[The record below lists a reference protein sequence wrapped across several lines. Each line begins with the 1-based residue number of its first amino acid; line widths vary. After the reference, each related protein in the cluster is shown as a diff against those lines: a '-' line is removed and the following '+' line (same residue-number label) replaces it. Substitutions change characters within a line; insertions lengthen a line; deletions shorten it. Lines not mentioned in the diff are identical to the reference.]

1 MQLLNIKHTQI
12 MKIKTITL
20 PFLSM
25 QEGEDQTPEQP
36 IKSRN
41 DLFVEGLGLSEQVKE
56 SLMNNETTIDEV
68 VKSFQGSYSNLLKAT
83 HQTNWDE
90 ERKNALITET
100 QAGSH
105 NAFQSKLLKKFG
117 LDAEKFKDVDKKTEA
132 IINAASENYQN
143 QLKELKTKLENT
155 SDATSQQLEKQLE
168 TRNAEFKTLQTEL
181 EELRKF
187 KEEFPNIKE
196 QILST
201 ERDRL
206 WTQNQIA
213 QASDAIQNKNSAASL
228 NLINLL
234 INQVATVEVIRD
246 DKGQKSIVIKNKATD
261 APFMRSATDNYKDI
275 SVFITEEILKKNK
288 LINLQNPTSNGTH
301 ILKSS
306 NNKTTKSNKISSR
319 AAERA
324 K

>member
-1 MQLLNIKHTQI
+1 
-12 MKIKTITL
+12 
-20 PFLSM
+20 
-25 QEGEDQTPEQP
+25 
-36 IKSRN
+36 
-41 DLFVEGLGLSEQVKE
+41 
-56 SLMNNETTIDEV
+56 MNNETTIDEV

-90 ERKNALITET
+90 ERKNALIKET
-100 QAGSH
+100 QTGSH

-168 TRNAEFKTLQTEL
+168 TRNTEFKTLQTEL

-187 KEEFPNIKE
+187 KDEFPDIKK

-246 DKGQKSIVIKNKATD
+246 V
-261 APFMRSATDNYKDI
+261 
-275 SVFITEEILKKNK
+275 
-288 LINLQNPTSNGTH
+288 
-301 ILKSS
+301 
-306 NNKTTKSNKISSR
+306 
-319 AAERA
+319 
-324 K
+324 